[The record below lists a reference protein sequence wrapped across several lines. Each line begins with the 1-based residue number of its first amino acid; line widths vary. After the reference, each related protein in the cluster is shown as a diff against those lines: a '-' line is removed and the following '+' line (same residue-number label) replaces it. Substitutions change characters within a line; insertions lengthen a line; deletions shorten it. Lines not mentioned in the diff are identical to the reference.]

1 MRLFAPRCIARRF
14 WGERSLAWKKATEA
28 LDNLQPTAVSH
39 NRIMILEVM
48 GRNAGHIS
56 MVAGVA
62 GGADVILIPEIP
74 YRIEHVVR
82 KIETLKESGREFA
95 LIIVTESTPNES
107 ENKVV

>member
-1 MRLFAPRCIARRF
+1 
-14 WGERSLAWKKATEA
+14 
-28 LDNLQPTAVSH
+28 
-39 NRIMILEVM
+39 
-48 GRNAGHIS
+48 